1 MKFLAKTVTSTV
13 LTVLTFFAGVML
25 YQGTAES
32 RTLVIGRVSNNP
44 AKNYAELKPLVDYVA
59 AHMKDLGVTE
69 GAVLLA
75 KNKEEM
81 TKLFLEGKVDWAT
94 KGIFQALYY
103 VQASNAE
110 MLLRSWREGVPSYYT
125 VIFARKDHGIRSLND
140 LKGKKIAFQDRGST
154 SAYFVPL
161 AMFKQAGFELTE
173 LDSPRSKVPPGQ
185 VGFAFARE
193 ELNIATWVHQR
204 IADAGAFHNQDWD
217 NPEHNPEA
225 MKQDMTIIQK
235 SKPLP
240 RMIEVVR
247 KDLEPNIK
255 MRLKEILLKVH
266 EDPKAKQA
274 LKSYSSTTKFDDI
287 EGEANAGVEEARRMM
302 KFIGPELR

>member
-1 MKFLAKTVTSTV
+1 MKLLAKTVTSLV
-13 LTVLTFFAGVML
+13 FIVFAFLGAVWVCG
-25 YQGTAES
+25 GTAEG
-32 RTLVIGRVSNNP
+32 RALVIGRVSNNP

-81 TKLFLEGKVDWAT
+81 IKFFLESKVDWAT
-94 KGIFQALYY
+94 KGIFQALFYA
-103 VQASNAE
+103 QASNAE
-110 MLLRSWREGVPSYYT
+110 LLLRSWREGAPSYYT
-125 VIFARKDHGIRSLND
+125 VIFARKDHRIRSLSD

-154 SAYFVPL
+154 SAYYVPL
-161 AMFKQAGFELTE
+161 AMLKQAGFQLAE
-173 LDSPRSKVPPGQ
+173 LDSPRAKVPPGLI
-185 VGFAFARE
+185 GFAFARE

-225 MKQDMTIIQK
+225 MKQDMMIVQK
-235 SKPLP
+235 SQPLP
-240 RMIEVVR
+240 RMIEVVKR
-247 KDLEPNIK
+247 DLEPNIK

-266 EDPKAKQA
+266 EDPRAKQA
-274 LKSYSSTTKFDDI
+274 LKSYSATTKFDAI
-287 EGEANAGVEEARRMM
+287 EGEAKAGVEEARRMM